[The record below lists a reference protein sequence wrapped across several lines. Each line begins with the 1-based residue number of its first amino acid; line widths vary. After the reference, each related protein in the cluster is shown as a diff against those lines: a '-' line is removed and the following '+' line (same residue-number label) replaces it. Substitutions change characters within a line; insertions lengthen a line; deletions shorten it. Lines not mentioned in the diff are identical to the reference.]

1 MPFRPPGLAEAP
13 KFVVPVAVA
22 LAALPAGV
30 RADSENLLSCNSDD
44 GSRRHCPGFTG
55 AGVALRQSTGTSSC
69 LLGRNWGYDASGVW
83 VTEGCGGI
91 FVLGNPAH
99 EEQRLAAQSRPPDTA
114 ELPVST
120 APEPSPEDARPRA
133 EYTFYGRLGAQG
145 AISNDESAVQDA
157 SSRIGFRY
165 HSGWGD
171 FLRVFAATELSL
183 RITGSPNPFNPGETT
198 SSGFV
203 LLEPERGNV
212 FGPRLGYVGID
223 FDEWGR
229 VAFGKQWGVH
239 YDITSFTDRFN
250 VFGGDASATYNAGT
264 DGGLM
269 GTGRADSALSYRNT
283 LFGMLDLGLQVQLRD
298 VTNGEVID
306 GFGVSAVARLSPSL
320 RAGASYTEARYEDS
334 LRGQIPGL
342 RGDGRYG
349 AVGVEYKSERLTLAG
364 VFARQR
370 NGDLTRIPVVDG
382 DREVPLPVVFDG
394 DGFELFARYQVRR
407 VGLLGGYLN
416 YRPES
421 STGLIDPDAELE
433 YLVLGTDFRWN
444 PDALFFAEYRFSD
457 GRDAL
462 GVPGVDYFVL
472 GFKYSF
478 RKDGFFS
485 VD

>member
-13 KFVVPVAVA
+13 KFVVAVAVA

-30 RADSENLLSCNSDD
+30 RADTEILLSCNSDD
-44 GSRRHCPGFTG
+44 GSRRHCPGYTG

-83 VTEGCGGI
+83 VTEGCGGM

-99 EEQRLAAQSRPPDTA
+99 EEQRVAAQSGATGTAQPPM
-114 ELPVST
+114 E
-120 APEPSPEDARPRA
+120 APADQPAAGDAPHGQ
-133 EYTFYGRLGAQG
+133 YTFYGRLGAQG
-145 AISNDESAVQDA
+145 AISNDEAAIQDA

-165 HSGWGD
+165 HSGGD
-171 FLRVFAATELSL
+171 GVRVFAATELSM

-212 FGPRLGYVGID
+212 FGPRLGYVGVD
-223 FDEWGR
+223 FGEWGR

-239 YDITSFTDRFN
+239 YDVTSFTDGFN
-250 VFGGDASATYNAGT
+250 VFGGDASATFNAGT

-283 LFGMLDLGLQVQLRD
+283 LFGMLDLGLQMQLRD

-306 GFGVSAVARLSPSL
+306 GFGLSAVASLWPGL
-320 RAGASYTEARYEDS
+320 RAGASYTEVRYDDS
-334 LRGQIPGL
+334 IKDRVPGL

-349 AVGVEYKSERLTLAG
+349 AVGVEYKTDRLTLAG
-364 VFARQR
+364 VLARQR
-370 NGDLTRIPVVDG
+370 NGDLTRIPFVDG
-382 DREVPLPVVFDG
+382 DTEVSLPVVFDG
-394 DGFELFARYQVRR
+394 DGLEFFARYQLHRFAI
-407 VGLLGGYLN
+407 LTGYLN
-416 YRPES
+416 YRPTS
-421 STGLIDPDAELE
+421 SVQFIDPDAELE
-433 YLVLGTDFRWN
+433 YVVLGADFHWN
-444 PDALFFAEYRFSD
+444 PDALFFAEYRFSN
-457 GRDAL
+457 GQDAL
-462 GVPGVDYFVL
+462 GAPGEDVFAL

-478 RKDGFFS
+478 RKHGSLSFD
-485 VD
+485 